1 MPWPTLDDSVHD
13 SQRLFRQ
20 LLTAMSEPGTLL
32 ALEAPS
38 PPSADIGPAL
48 WGSLLTL
55 CDLDTRV
62 WLAPELDTPALREAL
77 LFHTGC
83 RLTDEPA
90 QADFALVTPA
100 TMRDAPDFAQG
111 SDEHPERST
120 TLLVALDTL
129 VTADSAGGSWR
140 LSGPGIPG
148 QRALG
153 VGESARPLMRRLAAN
168 RERFP
173 CGLDAILACGG
184 RLAALPRT
192 TRLEEI
198 A

>member
-1 MPWPTLDDSVHD
+1 MPWPTLNDPVHD

-20 LLTAMSEPGTLL
+20 LLAALSEPGTLHT
-32 ALEAPS
+32 LEAPT
-38 PPSADIGPAL
+38 PPEGGIGTAL
-48 WGSLLTL
+48 WGTLLTL
-55 CDLDTRV
+55 CDLDVRV
-62 WLAPELDTPALREAL
+62 WLAAELDTPALREAL

-83 RLTDEPA
+83 RLTDEPT
-90 QADFALVTPA
+90 QADYALVTPA

-148 QRALG
+148 QRALS
-153 VGESARPLMRRLAAN
+153 VGERARPLMRQLAAS

-173 CGLDAILACGG
+173 RGLDAILACGK
-184 RLAALPRT
+184 RLVALPRT